1 MEAILIG
8 IGITVSLT
16 TIIYWWRRDKLK
28 ELEDRQLQMFMDSL
42 IWDTDERMY
51 IVEDRVE
58 IKPLPAAKD
67 KTV

>member
-8 IGITVSLT
+8 IGVTVSLT

-28 ELEDRQLQMFMDSL
+28 ELEERQLQMFMDSL
-42 IWDTDERMY
+42 IWDTDEKMY
-51 IVEDRVE
+51 IVEDRLE

>member
-28 ELEDRQLQMFMDSL
+28 DLEDRQLQMFMDSL
-42 IWDTDERMY
+42 IWDTDEKMY

-67 KTV
+67 KSV

>member
-42 IWDTDERMY
+42 IWDTDEKMY

-67 KTV
+67 KSE

>member
-42 IWDTDERMY
+42 IWDTDEKMY

-67 KTV
+67 KSV

>member
-8 IGITVSLT
+8 IGITVTLT

-42 IWDTDERMY
+42 IWDTDEKMY

-67 KTV
+67 KSE